1 MIAKKSLKDSADEI
15 EFKTVRIGTL
25 EATLRQL
32 EHDLQTQAEML
43 EKDYSLQLNEK
54 VLFSGENIFCIVF
67 DHVMN

>member
-1 MIAKKSLKDSADEI
+1 MIAKKCLKDSADEI

-32 EHDLQTQAEML
+32 EHNLQTQAEML

-54 VLFSGENIFCIVF
+54 VLFCIVF